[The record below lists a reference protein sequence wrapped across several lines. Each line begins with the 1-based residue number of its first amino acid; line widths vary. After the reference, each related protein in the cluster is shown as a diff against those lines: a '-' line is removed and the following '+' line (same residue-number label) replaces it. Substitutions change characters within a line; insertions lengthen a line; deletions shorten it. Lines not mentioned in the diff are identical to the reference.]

1 MDSRVNRREFLRYS
15 VATGLLIAA
24 GDKILESVMAQAA
37 TGVTEVDK
45 LTVWVLTDNYYD
57 TNVPDAKITKRFRV
71 GGPGASVH
79 AEHGLAFYV
88 ETVVK
93 GKTSA
98 CMYDYGLDPVG
109 VMNNMALLGLDMG
122 KANAFSL
129 SHGHYDHYDAAVR
142 MLKQNQSRIAGGKP
156 FYVGEAAFAQRYKLN
171 PGSTDLVNIGQLKK
185 EDIEALGLKVVEVKT
200 PVEIIPGAY
209 FTGNVERVT
218 AYETMPT
225 NLKVKNGDKVENDMF
240 PGEQGLFFNIK
251 GKGLVVLSGCAHRG
265 IVNTVKQAQKVSGV
279 DKVHM
284 VMGGFHLISAK
295 PEVIQNTVADIKAMN
310 PDYVVPTHCTGFSA
324 MTAFS
329 KEMPNQFILNTAA
342 TKYTI
347 GTT

>member
-1 MDSRVNRREFLRYS
+1 MASGVSRREFLKYS

-24 GDKILESVMAQAA
+24 GDEILESAMARAA
-37 TGVTEVDK
+37 TGFTEVEQ
-45 LTVWVLTDNYYD
+45 LTIWVLTDNYYD

-79 AEHGLAFYV
+79 AEHGLSFYV

-142 MLKQNQSRIAGGKP
+142 MLKQNQSRIAGGKS
-156 FYVGEAAFAQRYKLN
+156 FYVGEAAFEQRYKLN
-171 PGSTDLVNIGQLKK
+171 PGSTDLVDIGQLKK
-185 EDIEALGLKVVEVKT
+185 GDLEALGLKVVEVKT
-200 PVEIIPGAY
+200 PLQIIPGAY

-225 NLKVKNGDKVENDMF
+225 NLKVKIGDKIENDMF
-240 PGEQGLFFNIK
+240 PGEQGLFFIVK

-265 IVNTVKQAQKVSGV
+265 IVNTIRQAQKVSGV
-279 DKVHM
+279 DNLHM
-284 VMGGFHLISAK
+284 IMGGFHLISAK
-295 PEVIQNTVADIKAMN
+295 SEVIQNTVTDIKAMK
-310 PDYVVPTHCTGFSA
+310 PDYVVPTHFTGFPA

-329 KEMPNQFILNTAA
+329 REMPGQFILNTAA

-347 GTT
+347 GAT

>member
-1 MDSRVNRREFLRYS
+1 MGSGVSRRDFLAYS
-15 VATGLLIAA
+15 VATGVLIAA
-24 GDKILESVMAQAA
+24 GDGIIESVMAQA
-37 TGVTEVDK
+37 TRGVTEVDK

-57 TNVPDAKITKRFRV
+57 TNVPDAKITKRYRV
-71 GGPGASVH
+71 GGPGASIH
-79 AEHGLAFYV
+79 AEHGLSFYI

-109 VMNNMALLGLDMG
+109 VMNNIKLLRLDIG
-122 KANAFSL
+122 KANAYSL

-142 MLKQNQSRIAGGKP
+142 MLKQNQSRIAGGTP

-171 PGSTDLVNIGQLKK
+171 PGSTELVDIGQLRK

-200 PVEIIPGAY
+200 PIEIIPGAY

-225 NLKVKNGDKVENDMF
+225 NLKVKLGEKIENDTF

-265 IVNTVKQAQKVSGV
+265 IVNTVKQAQKVAGV
-279 DKVHM
+279 DRVHT
-284 VMGGFHLISAK
+284 VIGGFHLISAK
-295 PEVIQNTVADIKAMN
+295 TEVIQNTVADIKAMK
-310 PDYVVPTHCTGFSA
+310 PDYIVPTHCTGFAA
-324 MTAFS
+324 MSAFS
-329 KEMPNQFILNTAA
+329 REMPKEFIINTAA
-342 TKYTI
+342 TKYTF
-347 GTT
+347 GA

>member
-1 MDSRVNRREFLRYS
+1 
-15 VATGLLIAA
+15 
-24 GDKILESVMAQAA
+24 
-37 TGVTEVDK
+37 
-45 LTVWVLTDNYYD
+45 
-57 TNVPDAKITKRFRV
+57 V
-71 GGPGASVH
+71 GAPGASIH
-79 AEHGLAFYV
+79 AEHGLSFYV

-109 VMNNMALLGLDMG
+109 VMNNVALLGLDIG

-142 MLKQNQSRIAGGKP
+142 MLKQNQSRIAGGTP

-171 PGSTDLVNIGQLKK
+171 PGSTELSDIGQLRK

-200 PVEIIPGAY
+200 PIEIIPGAY

-225 NLKVKNGDKVENDMF
+225 NLKVKNGDKIENDMF
-240 PGEQGLFFNIK
+240 PGEQGLFFNMK

-265 IVNTVKQAQKVSGV
+265 IVNTVKQAQKVSGM
-279 DKVHM
+279 DKVHT

-295 PEVIQNTVADIKAMN
+295 PEVIQNTVADIKAMK
-310 PDYVVPTHCTGFSA
+310 PDYVVPTHCTGFAA

-329 KEMPNQFILNTAA
+329 REMPNQFILNTAG
-342 TKYTI
+342 TKYVITS
-347 GTT
+347 